1 MTGRA
6 GGHSQAILFG
16 VPSEV
21 QIITVQFQSLV
32 EPYVLRQQGF
42 AALDPRHASE
52 HSSAPAGV
60 MFLSWRERT
69 LGPPNGNVRSVA

>member
-1 MTGRA
+1 
-6 GGHSQAILFG
+6 
-16 VPSEV
+16 
-21 QIITVQFQSLV
+21 VQFQSLV